1 MNTNL
6 REEILFIMRC
16 QGAEGDRM
24 KSSSNT
30 KLRILTAVVSAFVLT
45 ACVTGCAQKSE
56 TTVEV
61 KDTAFSDNAAAD
73 AETEEAAEPAA
84 EETEAEEAEAPA
96 ETEPEVT
103 ERAPGFEA
111 EYESFTVS
119 SEDLHDGVW
128 DSVITNTDNG
138 SNVSPQLSWEP
149 VEGAEG
155 YVIYMTD
162 INAGNWMHWKSGFV
176 TETELAQGAAEK
188 DEYIGP
194 YPPSGTH
201 EYEIRVFAL
210 KKPVEAVRGAFDDT
224 NTLLKSVAKKLDTD
238 VDGNTGNI
246 LACGYISGTYTAGE

>member
-1 MNTNL
+1 
-6 REEILFIMRC
+6 MRSLKKKTLSMLLI
-16 QGAEGDRM
+16 A
-24 KSSSNT
+24 S
-30 KLRILTAVVSAFVLT
+30 FVM
-45 ACVTGCAQKSE
+45 
-56 TTVEV
+56 
-61 KDTAFSDNAAAD
+61 AAAAGCGQD
-73 AETEEAAEPAA
+73 DKSGAQEKTDNGTNVSQEEKTEEAADTQEAP
-84 EETEAEEAEAPA
+84 ETEEEKLYD
-96 ETEPEVT
+96 TEM
-103 ERAPGFEA
+103 FKI
-111 EYESFTVS
+111 S
-119 SEDLHDGVW
+119 SSDLHEGVW
-128 DSVITNTDNG
+128 DTVITDTDNG

-238 VDGNTGNI
+238 VDSNTGNI
-246 LACGYISGTYTAGE
+246 IACGYISGTYTAGE